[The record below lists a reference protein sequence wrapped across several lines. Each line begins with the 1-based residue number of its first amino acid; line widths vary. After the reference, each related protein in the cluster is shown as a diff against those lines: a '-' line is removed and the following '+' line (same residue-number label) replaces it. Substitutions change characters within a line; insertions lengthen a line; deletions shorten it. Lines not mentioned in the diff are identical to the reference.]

1 MNTERLSQEEK
12 ELEKVELLNEFQME
26 ELEQRFE
33 MSAVDDGVSLG
44 GDPQPGTVPIATVSW
59 SF

>member
-1 MNTERLSQEEK
+1 MNTEKLSQEEK

-33 MSAVDDGVSLG
+33 MRIHWFDNQPQTPGSGQLG
-44 GDPQPGTVPIATVSW
+44 TSIDL
-59 SF
+59 

>member
-1 MNTERLSQEEK
+1 MNTKKLSQEEK

-33 MSAVDDGVSLG
+33 MRIHWLEEH
-44 GDPQPGTVPIATVSW
+44 PQEPGSSTGQVG
-59 SF
+59 FDL